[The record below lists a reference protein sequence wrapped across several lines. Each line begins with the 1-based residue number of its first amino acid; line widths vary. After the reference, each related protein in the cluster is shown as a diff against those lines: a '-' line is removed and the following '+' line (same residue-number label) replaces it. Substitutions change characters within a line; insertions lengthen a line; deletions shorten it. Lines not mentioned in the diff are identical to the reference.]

1 MGASAWY
8 ENKVK
13 EISREPLRTKRGVSM
28 KRLTTTVLDR
38 LLNEAR
44 LQTKGL
50 QSSCDIPMDR
60 RSQQRKHYI
69 DIFNKGKRLRGIVNT
84 LGIGILF
91 YRRIWQVVKVPQNN
105 LETLVSLISKDS
117 GKTAILALLGN
128 QVEHLIRDGRPNSA
142 ILLQEIENQCLLS
155 VEDISSLRSDYGSS
169 MSEIK
174 LQ

>member
-1 MGASAWY
+1 
-8 ENKVK
+8 
-13 EISREPLRTKRGVSM
+13 M

-91 YRRIWQVVKVPQNN
+91 YRRIW
-105 LETLVSLISKDS
+105 
-117 GKTAILALLGN
+117 
-128 QVEHLIRDGRPNSA
+128 
-142 ILLQEIENQCLLS
+142 
-155 VEDISSLRSDYGSS
+155 
-169 MSEIK
+169 
-174 LQ
+174 